1 MLRSGMDRIRQGI
14 PLLFVLTSLG
24 VMAFVAGPYL
34 SLFSSDYR
42 SRSYARD
49 EVEDDS
55 SDNATMRGV
64 LGGALGFGLGL
75 MVMFKRNE
83 DDD

>member
-1 MLRSGMDRIRQGI
+1 MDRIRQGI

-24 VMAFVAGPYL
+24 AMCFVASPYF
-34 SLFSSDYR
+34 SLFSSSY
-42 SRSYARD
+42 STRSYARD

-55 SDNATMRGV
+55 SDNATMRGM

-75 MVMFKRNE
+75 VVMFKKNE